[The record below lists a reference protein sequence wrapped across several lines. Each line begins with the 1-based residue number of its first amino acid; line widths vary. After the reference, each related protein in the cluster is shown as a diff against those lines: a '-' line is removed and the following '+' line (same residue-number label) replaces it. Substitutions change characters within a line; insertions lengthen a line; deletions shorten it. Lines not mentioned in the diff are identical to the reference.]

1 MNEAQS
7 SETLM
12 LFPTALHVT
21 HHMQAAEMNAKI
33 KAAISSVYQEV
44 DGQPPREMACTMY
57 STMATEPSLHLRA
70 EFAALTDF
78 VQEEAQ
84 SFADALDYVVST
96 GGTSVRKCWLNILRR
111 GDSCDLFNDANSII
125 SGVYFVNSTAG
136 GARMQLHAPIADEMI
151 VIQKSKITDL
161 NAPQIFF
168 DGEAGDLLLF
178 PSHLIRSWTLHN
190 AVDDLVMLNFTICL

>member
-1 MNEAQS
+1 
-7 SETLM
+7 
-12 LFPTALHVT
+12 
-21 HHMQAAEMNAKI
+21 
-33 KAAISSVYQEV
+33 
-44 DGQPPREMACTMY
+44 
-57 STMATEPSLHLRA
+57 MATEPSLHLRA

-84 SFADALDYVVST
+84 SFADALDYAVST

-161 NAPQIFF
+161 NAAQIFF

-178 PSHLIRSWTLHN
+178 PAYLPHKVNENKSDEDRIVISFNVNINHFNNSN
-190 AVDDLVMLNFTICL
+190 SD